1 MVGSDEKLW
10 ILLDGVLKKLLHG
23 KYWSTSADEWN
34 DDLKKAIEHIQ
45 EAMKKIEKEMSKKP

>member
-34 DDLKKAIEHIQ
+34 DDLKKGHRAYSGSY
-45 EAMKKIEKEMSKKP
+45 EKN